1 MKPITEQVTS
11 LLGADRTFNA
21 PHQAYGYKDSRQI
34 VQHPEDPTRY
44 VVKVKGKKAANPIPY
59 EEILLAMGEIRQSG
73 IDLIHQK
80 SDLSTEEKQKQLRM
94 LDKAYSQIKDK
105 IDSRGEPSDRQ
116 AADLFGSKK
125 SKQNKAYQKSLSSL
139 SQYLKHYIELTAKIT
154 HSSAKKLDAQGHI
167 RRSKERPAIVHEM
180 TVGRDEEENS
190 THFIMYIPAGR
201 YTDRQLALREMQGE
215 KDASHTHS
223 TSSHHKK
230 GLVHGNSN
238 FARMIV
244 GKKDEKG
251 EVTILHDSFT
261 GPGARLPY
269 KSLSGADKYKAMAIK
284 SITFLNQEEI
294 IQAVAQR
301 VYEQK
306 LAGRT
311 NEELIS
317 LIKNPP
323 APAPLSDNEYKKALI
338 NQYFKENPLI
348 ETYTQVISPG
358 QGKIPLADGSDANIA
373 QFEYVRDAIRAFD
386 GADNL
391 PLLIETDSGEPLEIN
406 GQYQGRH
413 GAFGVNW
420 FKSTSDSV
428 ASSANR
434 RFINQIIDDTLAD
447 LPTAEGLVSTN
458 QASGPAANALQVIQ
472 ENYTD
477 LKDALDTLKE
487 TPEEIAA
494 LNDKSAG
501 LSQKKAD
508 YRNQLMN
515 YSSYYQTWVNFKK
528 QKRSKED
535 IKAAEEEMKS
545 AFDRLR
551 ILESD
556 IHKQEKEIDK
566 IHTSIEKRR
575 GSIFKKKR
583 LTEQMARLRESI
595 AAYKTSDFEKPED
608 VDEQHLTDTFNK
620 TAYLI
625 DAQSLYY
632 NKTWADDEQN
642 FKLQTLLGSLAT
654 TLGHANTK
662 GCKSNNDRGQRLAQK
677 IAGNL
682 LFTEQSATGLYDGQY
697 FAPSAS
703 PISTKTSTTDEASPL
718 LATEEALQHT
728 KEDSLRDEVN
738 TELLTIQTLHH
749 TANTGVGGG
758 KFAIRNKHGFA
769 DNGLLGKVA
778 NLAKLPNVGQ
788 PKLFDKKN
796 KLEIGAA
803 ILTGGLYYLGKFIGQ
818 RINQAINKSRIKR
831 EVSTLESTV
840 SQEMAEDIAHSPP
853 DFHHS
858 GASIIHAFHEEKQ
871 ALSHRAKIHEELHAD
886 ALRELG
892 IEDSDPEDNEETL
905 MNSEPDSDFG
915 SLEKKDEDII
925 ASSPKGDLPHL

>member
-1 MKPITEQVTS
+1 MKPIIRQVKD
-11 LLGADRTFNA
+11 LLSADKAFKA
-21 PHQAYGYKDSRQI
+21 PHQAYGYEDTRHI
-34 VQHPEDPTRY
+34 IQHPDNPTQY
-44 VVKVKGKKAANPIPY
+44 VVKVDGKKAANPIPY
-59 EEILLAMGEIRQSG
+59 EEILMAMGEIRQSG
-73 IDLIHQK
+73 IDLTNQN
-80 SDLSTEEKQKQLRM
+80 SGLSPEEKQKKLRM
-94 LDKAYSQIKDK
+94 LDKAYSQIKAK
-105 IDSRGEPSDRQ
+105 IDSRKEPSDHQ
-116 AADLFGSKK
+116 PADLFGSKK
-125 SKQNKAYQKSLSSL
+125 SKQNKAYQKSLKSL
-139 SQYLKHYIELTAKIT
+139 SKHLKHYIDLTAQIT

-167 RRSKERPAIVHEM
+167 RRSKERPPIVQEM
-180 TVGRDEEENS
+180 SVGRDEDENS

-201 YTDRQLALREMQGE
+201 YTERQLALREIQGK
-215 KDASHTHS
+215 KDASSTHS

-244 GKKDEKG
+244 GKKDEQG

-269 KSLSGADKYKAMAIK
+269 KSLKGADKYKAMAIK

-306 LAGRT
+306 LAGHT
-311 NEELIS
+311 NEELKT
-317 LIKNPP
+317 LLKNPP
-323 APAPLSDNEYKKALI
+323 DQQLLSDNEYKKALI

-358 QGKIPLADGSDANIA
+358 QGNIPLADGSDANIA

-391 PLLIETDSGEPLEIN
+391 PLLIETDTGEPLEIN

-447 LPTAEGLVSTN
+447 LPTKDDLVSLNETSG
-458 QASGPAANALQVIQ
+458 QAAEALGAIQ
-472 ENYTD
+472 DDYSN
-477 LKDALDTLKE
+477 LKEALDSLKE

-508 YRNQLMN
+508 YRNQLMA
-515 YSSYYQTWVNFKK
+515 YSSYYQTWVNFKN

-535 IKAAEEEMKS
+535 IKAAEGEMKS
-545 AFDRLR
+545 TFDKLK
-551 ILESD
+551 ILEAD

-566 IHTSIEKRR
+566 IHTTIEKRR
-575 GSIFKKKR
+575 GSVFKETKLSEK
-583 LTEQMARLRESI
+583 MGRLRESI
-595 AAYKTSDFEKPED
+595 STYKTGDFEKHEH
-608 VDEQHLTDTFNK
+608 VDEKRLTDTFNK
-620 TAYLI
+620 AAYMV
-625 DAQSLYY
+625 DAQDLYY
-632 NKTWADDEQN
+632 NKTWADDKQN

-654 TLGHANTK
+654 ALGHANTK

-718 LATEEALQHT
+718 LETEEALQHT
-728 KEDSLRDEVN
+728 KEDTLRNEVN

-788 PKLFDKKN
+788 AKLFDKKN
-796 KLEIGAA
+796 KLEITAG

-818 RINQAINKSRIKR
+818 RINQAISKNKIKS
-831 EVSTLESTV
+831 EASSIEEAV
-840 SQEMAEDIAHSPP
+840 SQEIAKDIDHTPP

-858 GASIIHAFHEEKQ
+858 GATMIHAFHEEEQ
-871 ALSHRAKIHEELHAD
+871 ALAHREQIHEELHED

-892 IEDSDPEDNEETL
+892 IEDIDPDDNEETL
-905 MNSEPDSDFG
+905 IDSEPESEFSSHD
-915 SLEKKDEDII
+915 KKDEDKI
-925 ASSPKGDLPHL
+925 ASSSKRDLPHP